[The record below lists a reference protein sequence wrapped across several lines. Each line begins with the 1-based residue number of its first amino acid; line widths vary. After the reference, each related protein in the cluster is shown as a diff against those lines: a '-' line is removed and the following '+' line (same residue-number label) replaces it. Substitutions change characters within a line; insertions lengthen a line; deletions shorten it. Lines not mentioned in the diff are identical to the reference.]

1 MRPPQLLLAAGLLLA
16 GLPAC
21 SPEPWAVLG
30 AVDVVSIVV
39 LGRSLGDV
47 GVSAVTG
54 RDCSVVRLD
63 RGQTYCTPRNQPP
76 PPEPFCTRSLGTV
89 DCWANPEVLPGP
101 QRFVADAP
109 PPTEA
114 QDRYRR
120 ARWPKALN
128 AN

>member
-1 MRPPQLLLAAGLLLA
+1 M
-16 GLPAC
+16 
-21 SPEPWAVLG
+21 
-30 AVDVVSIVV
+30 
-39 LGRSLGDV
+39 
-47 GVSAVTG
+47 
-54 RDCSVVRLD
+54 VRLD

-89 DCWANPEVLPGP
+89 DCWANPEMLPAP
-101 QRFVADAP
+101 QRFVGDDP

-120 ARWPKALN
+120 ARWPKALT